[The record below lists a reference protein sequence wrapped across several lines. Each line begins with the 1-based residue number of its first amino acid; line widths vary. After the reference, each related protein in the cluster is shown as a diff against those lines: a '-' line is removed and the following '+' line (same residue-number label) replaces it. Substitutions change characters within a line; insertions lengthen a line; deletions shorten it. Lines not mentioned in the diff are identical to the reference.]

1 MNKIKDQSWR
11 EQIANDNIREM
22 TVPFGGHKIKFF
34 IAGTAPVHERTPIG
48 THKHFDVEVHM
59 ISDGNAVY
67 IIDNKR
73 YEVKCGDF
81 VVIPGMT
88 FHRYIPADSFS
99 FLAFRIKQFDTSV
112 NVYHAPTEVFSDI
125 ISEFSRFSETRPC
138 GKLASSLA
146 YLLRDILPEGDDTP
160 TPLQDR
166 KYMICEMLSV
176 FYNKDITLEDVAQK
190 LKLSPKQTARLI
202 VESTGNSF
210 RQEIPRLRIEA
221 AQHLMES
228 EDLTLE
234 EVAELVGYS
243 SYSSFWKAY
252 HRYLTSNR

>member
-1 MNKIKDQSWR
+1 
-11 EQIANDNIREM
+11 
-22 TVPFGGHKIKFF
+22 
-34 IAGTAPVHERTPIG
+34 
-48 THKHFDVEVHM
+48 
-59 ISDGNAVY
+59 
-67 IIDNKR
+67 
-73 YEVKCGDF
+73 
-81 VVIPGMT
+81 
-88 FHRYIPADSFS
+88 
-99 FLAFRIKQFDTSV
+99 
-112 NVYHAPTEVFSDI
+112 
-125 ISEFSRFSETRPC
+125 
-138 GKLASSLA
+138 
-146 YLLRDILPEGDDTP
+146 
-160 TPLQDR
+160 
-166 KYMICEMLSV
+166 MICEMLSV
-176 FYNKDITLEDVAQK
+176 FYNKDITLDDVAQK